1 MSGRKLGTTLKYEH
15 FAIIRGNGPFPIDML
30 RYDSCYPLR
39 EKDAGKIESV
49 SNPMIGDNDPW
60 EIRVHKHTELAR
72 HARWTPERWVSFG
85 CTLEEDE
92 RHGY

>member
-15 FAIIRGNGPFPIDML
+15 FAIIRGSGAFPIDML
-30 RYDSCYPLR
+30 RYDSCRPLR
-39 EKDAGKIESV
+39 EEDAGKIERV

-60 EIRVHKHTELAR
+60 EIRVKKYSTLAR
-72 HARWTPERWVSFG
+72 VAGWTPERWKSFR
-85 CTLEEDE
+85 CELVEDD